1 MLPALTIRMS
11 ASSQAH
17 ARQVPVPVPT
27 PVPTPCREFIT
38 ALIHRRMVPR
48 LSPVQCDSLERGIY
62 NATIS
67 SATKSGVRR
76 HWENPEFTSLYK
88 SIARTTLVNIDPSAY
103 VHNERLLQRVQAGEL
118 NPESIAGMTA
128 SELFPEKWA
137 DQEEERLKRETALL
151 EGNSDE
157 GSSLFTCNRCQK
169 SRTRYFEMQT
179 RSADEPMTIFIR
191 CLNCGKQWRQ

>member
-1 MLPALTIRMS
+1 MS
-11 ASSQAH
+11 
-17 ARQVPVPVPT
+17 VPT
-27 PVPTPCREFIT
+27 TSTTSTQPQGYREFIT
-38 ALIHRRMVPR
+38 ALIHRRLEHQLDQTQR
-48 LSPVQCDSLERGIY
+48 SSLERGIY
-62 NATIS
+62 NAAITNAS
-67 SATKSGVRR
+67 KNGVRR
-76 HWENPEFTSLYK
+76 HWENPEFVSVYK
-88 SIARTTLVNIDPSAY
+88 SIARSTLANVDPLAY